1 MTIKKKL
8 IIGFSSLVLIIAAL
22 GIYVFNGINTFDE
35 ISDKKAA
42 SFEQLVDLEI
52 IKNVNVSM
60 TLEAMDLIVDK
71 DSGIV
76 SSEYTNN
83 INELF
88 RTMYSMENELLEDAK
103 GRKDKVDLIN
113 DFMGDYK
120 SFEKVLKTDLPQLII
135 NIETTT
141 SIDLDKMDD
150 YIDEFGD
157 EVANDIQMLKEMIEK
172 DLEIA
177 SINESE
183 FAKQL
188 KLVIAIA
195 IFLSILLSILIAT
208 FIIKGITKSIN
219 EFQEGLIG
227 FFKYLNREVSSSELL
242 NDSSDDELGQMA
254 KVVNKNI
261 LITKAGVEED
271 RKFIDETITIL
282 SEFEQG
288 DLCQRISSTVDNPAL
303 MELKK
308 VLDSMASNLEHNIDG
323 VLNIL
328 EQYSSYNYLNKVD
341 NTSVK
346 NHLLS
351 LANGVNSLGDSI
363 TQMLVENKQIGL
375 TLNSSSENLLSN
387 VTILNDTSTEAAAS
401 LEETAAALE
410 EITSTIVSNTDA
422 VLEMS
427 QFANKVIVSV
437 EEGNTLAAKTTES
450 MDEINEQVT
459 AINDAIS
466 VIDQIAFQTNILSL
480 NAAVEAATAGEAGKG
495 FAVVAQEVR
504 NLASR
509 SAEAAKEIKDLV
521 ENANSK
527 TTNGK
532 KISDEM
538 IEGYKSLTENMN
550 KTIELIK
557 HVEEASK
564 EQKSGIEQINDAVTA
579 QDQQTQRIAQ
589 AANETKE
596 IAIHSSHIS
605 KEIVQSVDKK
615 EFKGK
620 NEIQEQRETPL
631 NISYDKSSEKRS
643 AEKSGRAYSQK
654 SSNVIKKPSNINS
667 KSNINKTSVINKSFE
682 DNTNEQWESF

>member
-8 IIGFSSLVLIIAAL
+8 VFGFGSIVFIIAAFAIYIYTSLHAMNEIAHEKSQRYEEL
-22 GIYVFNGINTFDE
+22 GDLQSIKNINNKLAILAMELVIKKDDAKVSNHYYDE
-35 ISDKKAA
+35 TKKLFKKVINYEEGLLKHASAEEDKKLVNELIHDFEKIKPLISKELPSLIVNKA
-42 SFEQLVDLEI
+42 SNKKILDMEHLINKDIDIMEEDIDKLITSIHNEIEKEI
-52 IKNVNVSM
+52 I
-60 TLEAMDLIVDK
+60 LEDEYTSQIILIV
-71 DSGIV
+71 
-76 SSEYTNN
+76 
-83 INELF
+83 ELAI
-88 RTMYSMENELLEDAK
+88 TLAI
-103 GRKDKVDLIN
+103 LI
-113 DFMGDYK
+113 
-120 SFEKVLKTDLPQLII
+120 
-135 NIETTT
+135 
-141 SIDLDKMDD
+141 SI
-150 YIDEFGD
+150 F
-157 EVANDIQMLKEMIEK
+157 
-172 DLEIA
+172 
-177 SINESE
+177 
-183 FAKQL
+183 
-188 KLVIAIA
+188 
-195 IFLSILLSILIAT
+195 IAT

-589 AANETKE
+589 AASETKE
-596 IAIHSSHIS
+596 IATHSAHIS
-605 KEIVQSVDKK
+605 KEIVRSANEK

-620 NEIQEQRETPL
+620 DDVQKRKERPMDM
-631 NISYDKSSEKRS
+631 SYEEMKKKKPDKTSVKNSNKQKNKVQNL
-643 AEKSGRAYSQK
+643 KSKVLK
-654 SSNVIKKPSNINS
+654 SSNLNSIIKENNDSFKD
-667 KSNINKTSVINKSFE
+667 TSVE
-682 DNTNEQWESF
+682 EWESF

>member
-8 IIGFSSLVLIIAAL
+8 IFGFSSIVLIIAAFAIYIYNSLHAMNEIAHEKSQRYEEL
-22 GIYVFNGINTFDE
+22 GDLQSIKNINNKLAILAMELVIKKDDAKVSQHYYDQTNKLFKKV
-35 ISDKKAA
+35 ISYEEGLLKHASSEEDKK
-42 SFEQLVDLEI
+42 LVNELIHDFEI
-52 IKNVNVSM
+52 IKPLVSKD
-60 TLEAMDLIVDK
+60 LPSLIVNKASSTKILDMEHLINK
-71 DSGIV
+71 DIDEMEEDIDNLITSIHDEIEKEIILED
-76 SSEYTNN
+76 EYTSQ
-83 INELF
+83 IILIVELAI
-88 RTMYSMENELLEDAK
+88 T
-103 GRKDKVDLIN
+103 
-113 DFMGDYK
+113 
-120 SFEKVLKTDLPQLII
+120 
-135 NIETTT
+135 
-141 SIDLDKMDD
+141 
-150 YIDEFGD
+150 
-157 EVANDIQMLKEMIEK
+157 
-172 DLEIA
+172 
-177 SINESE
+177 
-183 FAKQL
+183 FA
-188 KLVIAIA
+188 
-195 IFLSILLSILIAT
+195 ILLSILIAT

-219 EFQEGLIG
+219 EFQEGLLG
-227 FFKYLNREVSSSELL
+227 FFKYLNREVSESSLL

-261 LITKAGVEED
+261 LITKAGVDED
-271 RKFIDETITIL
+271 RKFIDETITVL

-288 DLCQRISSTVDNPAL
+288 DLAQRISSSVDNPSL

-328 EQYSSYNYLNKVD
+328 GQYSDYNYLNKVD
-341 NTSVK
+341 NKSVK

-363 TQMLVENKQIGL
+363 TKMLLENKQIGL
-375 TLNSSSENLLSN
+375 TLNSSSEKLLSN

-422 VLEMS
+422 VFEMS

-437 EEGNTLAAKTTES
+437 EEGNTLAAKTSES

-589 AANETKE
+589 AAGETKE

-605 KEIVQSVDKK
+605 KEIVKSTNQKEFLGKDDVVERKQAPVSMSKENSLKNTNKVHNAKSKFSTSSNLKITKK
-615 EFKGK
+615 ELNRQNNDSFKD
-620 NEIQEQRETPL
+620 TT
-631 NISYDKSSEKRS
+631 
-643 AEKSGRAYSQK
+643 AE
-654 SSNVIKKPSNINS
+654 
-667 KSNINKTSVINKSFE
+667 E
-682 DNTNEQWESF
+682 WESF